1 MKYHSRAHSFFTHEE
16 KERIKETTREIEKR
30 TIGEVAV
37 MVVDSSDHY
46 MEGDVFGGI
55 ILGGVVALIPTAL
68 YLHASIW
75 FYVPLSF
82 LFFFPARMLFAR
94 VPFLKTALVGRRRMD
109 HAVHLRAMRA
119 FYEKG
124 LHKTRKNTG
133 VLFFIS
139 LLERKVW
146 VLADSGINE
155 KIEQKALDRFAKTVS
170 AGIKEGRACDALC
183 TAMREAGDLLAQ
195 HFPSTPDDTDELSN
209 EVMTG

>member
-1 MKYHSRAHSFFTHEE
+1 MKLHSKAHSFFTHEE
-16 KERIKETTREIEKR
+16 KEEIKETTREIEKR

-46 MEGDVFGGI
+46 MEADVFGGI
-55 ILGGVVALIPTAL
+55 ILAGIVALTPTAL
-68 YLHASIW
+68 YLHSSVW
-75 FYVPLSF
+75 FYIPLSF
-82 LFFFPARMLFAR
+82 LLFFPARLLFAR
-94 VPFLKTALVGRRRMD
+94 MPFLKTAFIGKRRMD

-119 FYEKG
+119 FYERG

-146 VLADSGINE
+146 VLTDSGIHE
-155 KIEQKALDRFAKTVS
+155 KIEQKTLDRFARTVS

-183 TAMREAGDLLAQ
+183 TAMREAGDLLAK

-209 EVMTG
+209 EVITG